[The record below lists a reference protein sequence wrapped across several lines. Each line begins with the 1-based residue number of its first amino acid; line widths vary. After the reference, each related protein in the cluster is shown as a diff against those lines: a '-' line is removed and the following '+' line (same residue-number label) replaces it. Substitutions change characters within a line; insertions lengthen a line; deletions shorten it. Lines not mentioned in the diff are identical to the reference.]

1 MVPLKESSN
10 KEMIQN
16 QYEQLWIEFLNSDEN
31 KVEKILKR
39 AQRELLPTKE
49 KWLQRLKPFKTH
61 LLWIVPLSALIV
73 AILLYVIFIW
83 VALLV
88 E

>member
-10 KEMIQN
+10 KEILQT

-31 KVEKILKR
+31 KVERILNR

-49 KWLQRLKPFKTH
+49 KWLQRLKPFQTH